1 MLSMPPATTMSA
13 DPATIR
19 SCASIAAFIAEPH
32 ILLTVVQP
40 AASGTPAL
48 SEACRAGAWPCPA
61 GSTLPMITSP
71 TSPGLIPARSIAAL
85 IATAPRS
92 LAASDAK
99 SPRNAPI
106 GVRAAP
112 TMTIG
117 SFSIGVLLANSIQ
130 ATARSRAFAHGFQR
144 QCDGHFVSLKSS
156 RPISIR
162 RISDVPAPI
171 S

>member
-1 MLSMPPATTMSA
+1 MPPATTMSA
-13 DPATIR
+13 EPATIR
-19 SCASIAAFIAEPH
+19 SCASIAAFMADPH

-40 AASGTPAL
+40 ALSGTPAL
-48 SEACRAGAWPCPA
+48 SDACRAGACPWPA
-61 GSTLPMITSP
+61 GNTLPMITSS
-71 TSPGLIPARSIAAL
+71 TSAGATPARSIAAL

-92 LAASDAK
+92 LAESDAN
-99 SPRNAPI
+99 SPSSAPI

-117 SFSIGVLLANSIQ
+117 SFSIAQLLPWSPLP
-130 ATARSRAFAHGFQR
+130 AFDDAY
-144 QCDGHFVSLKSS
+144 FVSLKSS